1 MPKDILFNY
10 ETARFSYRI
19 SALPIKDGRILLQ
32 CPVGT
37 QEYAFIGG
45 HVAFGETA
53 EETLVRE
60 IREEIHT
67 DVTVGPL
74 IAVGEV
80 FLEWKRL
87 CHQIGLYFLT
97 DIDVSQLP
105 EGDRFFGYDELGG
118 ERFDLE
124 FIWVPL
130 ENLRHMTVYPPQV
143 AEHLLSGSRAVKYFT
158 YWEIPRDTV
167 WPE

>member
-1 MPKDILFNY
+1 MAKDILFNY

-19 SALPIKDGRILLQ
+19 SALPIKDGQILLQ

-37 QEYAFIGG
+37 EEYAFIGG
-45 HVAFGETA
+45 HVSFGETA
-53 EETLVRE
+53 EETLRRE

-67 DVTVGPL
+67 DVTVGSL
-74 IAVGEV
+74 LAVGEV

-87 CHQIGLYFLT
+87 CHQIGLYFLA
-97 DIDVSQLP
+97 DIDASRLP
-105 EGDRFFGYDELGG
+105 EGDRFIGWDEVGG
-118 ERFDLE
+118 ERYDLE
-124 FIWVPL
+124 YVWVPL
-130 ENLRHMTVYPPQV
+130 EKLRTLTVYPPQV
-143 AEHLLSGSRAVKYFT
+143 AQHLLSGRKDVLHFT